1 MPRKIAFLLAFAA
14 AVAGLVWAGWP
25 GAPSNPATVTNRADV
40 IATVALLA
48 GLPWITR
55 WIFGPAGGVLAQL
68 VRAAGYLIVFALV
81 LVKTAVARLED
92 AAPAERHVLAGL
104 WAGEVLFLILL
115 AAYVT
120 GLLAVTARRPPAAPA
135 ALGIG
140 VRAGAACGLVFY
152 VLPPIGHPLHLGNI
166 WLAGGYGVARVL
178 ASLAVLC
185 ALAAAGVAAGRR
197 TSARGG
203 RLPLADARAR
213 QGVAAGVCAG
223 VIAAVLVS
231 LLGVS
236 TIALL
241 PQEAGRL
248 TWTLPNRHTLP
259 GDVYNFEV
267 GASDSAAGYLAVLV
281 FFPLFGAGLGAWG
294 GLYAAGQ
301 PRRRPGGGGGGG
313 PSPVPPPPGQDGP
326 RDAGRLPALL
336 RGGYLR
342 ELPVTEGLSP
352 APEQEPAAPVAT
364 RAHALGTRHRAL
376 NCGDGREP
384 GPASG

>member
-1 MPRKIAFLLAFAA
+1 M
-14 AVAGLVWAGWP
+14 
-25 GAPSNPATVTNRADV
+25 
-40 IATVALLA
+40 
-48 GLPWITR
+48 
-55 WIFGPAGGVLAQL
+55 
-68 VRAAGYLIVFALV
+68 RAAGYLIVFALV
-81 LVKTAVARLED
+81 LVKTAVARLD
-92 AAPAERHVLAGL
+92 YAAPAERHVLGGI
-104 WAGEVLFLILL
+104 WAGEVFFLILL

-120 GLLAVTARRPPAAPA
+120 GLLAVTARRPPAGPA

-166 WLAGGYGVARVL
+166 WLACGYGVARVL

-197 TSARGG
+197 TSARGS

-223 VIAAVLVS
+223 AAAAVLVS

-248 TWTLPNRHTLP
+248 TWTLPHRHTLP

-294 GLYAAGQ
+294 GLMPRASRAGGPAVAAVAAVAGPARCHHHRARTATATTTACPLFCAAVTCVSCQ
-301 PRRRPGGGGGGG
+301 SPGTSRPPPNRSLRRRWP
-313 PSPVPPPPGQDGP
+313 
-326 RDAGRLPALL
+326 PALMHS
-336 RGGYLR
+336 
-342 ELPVTEGLSP
+342 VP
-352 APEQEPAAPVAT
+352 AT
-364 RAHALGTRHRAL
+364 
-376 NCGDGREP
+376 GR
-384 GPASG
+384 